1 MLVKNEDITVV
12 IQGPLY
18 IEDNSRKFDV
28 LNCISSLKRVLPTSK
43 IIVSTWENE
52 RKHDNKL
59 TNLVHKIVYSKLP
72 DSIKSLGI
80 NNNINRQVVSTI
92 NGLNEVQTK
101 YVLKI
106 RANFSLDFK
115 SSLFL
120 ETKKI
125 NILEMVHDPIY
136 TFNLFSLPDYVQF
149 AETDKLKIFWNL
161 NIEEKDFFTQKR
173 FLGIFDNYSYPYNFK
188 FSPEQYLGI
197 NWLKKNYGIDVLIEH
212 KYDVNYV
219 DFLLFKD
226 VLVNDFNFISYKNS
240 GIVFNESYYL
250 NNIFIEDTT
259 SWLKKSSRKQFL
271 YLLFR
276 KYFICYFKKQFY
288 LSLLKV
294 VLFKLKLFNKLK
306 KELS

>member
-1 MLVKNEDITVV
+1 MLVKDENITVV
-12 IQGPLY
+12 IQGDLFL
-18 IEDNSRKFDV
+18 DHNSSKYNV
-28 LNCISSLKRVLPTSK
+28 LNCILSLKKILPASR
-43 IIVSTWENE
+43 IVVSTWENE
-52 RKHDNKL
+52 KKHEDKL
-59 TNLVHKIVYSKLP
+59 MNLVHKIVYSKLP

-92 NGLNEVQTK
+92 NGLNQVQTK

-120 ETKKI
+120 ETNKI

-149 AETDKLKIFWNL
+149 AKTEKLKEFWDL
-161 NIEEKDFFTQKR
+161 NIKEKDLFTKRR
-173 FLGIFDNYSYPYNFK
+173 FLGLFDNYSYPYNFK
-188 FSPEQYLGI
+188 HSPEQYLGI
-197 NWLKKNYGIDVLIEH
+197 NWVNKSYGIDVLIKH

-226 VLVNDFNFISYKNS
+226 MLSNDFSFVKYENS

-250 NNIFIEDTT
+250 NNIFIEDTS